1 MNTKSITFIFITI
14 SIVTFMLGSWQLYRL
29 NWKNNLISNISA
41 SINNPELYKPEKF
54 YENLTS
60 VKLDDNYKIVNQP
73 VFIESKTFKGNPGY
87 HLISPIKLNGQ
98 FFSIVNFGWVKEK
111 DLLDTQNIF
120 EKYSSLDYISVYL
133 RDFHSDKA
141 FFTPQ
146 NDLIKNIWY
155 SVNKTDMNRYY
166 ESSFKSEYYFVLL
179 DERVNKFIHNPLVF
193 LRNNHLN
200 YSITWFLLS
209 LSSLTMLLIIRKKNG

>member
-1 MNTKSITFIFITI
+1 MNTKPITFIFIII
-14 SIVTFMLGSWQLYRL
+14 SIVTLILGSWQLYRL
-29 NWKNNLISNISA
+29 NWKNNLISNISL
-41 SINNPELYKPEKF
+41 SINNPELYNPEKF
-54 YENLTS
+54 YENLTT
-60 VKLDDNYKIVNQP
+60 VILDDSYKIVNQP
-73 VFIESKTFKGNPGY
+73 VFIESKTYKGKPGY
-87 HLISPIKLNGQ
+87 HLILPIKLNGE
-98 FFSIVNFGWVKEK
+98 FFSVLNFGWVTEK
-111 DLLDTQNIF
+111 DLLKTQEILG
-120 EKYSSLDYISVYL
+120 KYSSFDHISVYL
-133 RDFHSDKA
+133 RNFHSDKA
-141 FFTPQ
+141 FFIPQ